1 MPTHLKGKLSIHL
14 LGSPPPTETTKSN
27 LSHSC
32 IIHRSSDSTKYGT
45 NKSSGA
51 SVTSSH
57 QQKHHI
63 SSITHDSVS
72 NRKPPMHPNHHQ
84 CNYNN
89 HKFISTT
96 TTTPSITN
104 TQSIPVVHNANNR
117 LPNNTIFQ
125 NNQYTFSLNRNGGDG
140 GGYLDPRPLSAASL
154 YGDGQRVVR
163 GTKSDI
169 GVPCRRPSTTATAAA
184 AAKSMLHHTGH
195 NNGGPTSHAKSKLPS
210 VKSDFLLSYLN
221 NNSKS
226 NEMHNTSAYFISDG
240 TTATTTATMAN
251 TACAPDYLEPYRSDN
266 SKRRLYSSSSK
277 LEHIDLHAN
286 RTNKYYQRERTH
298 NFGRQSN
305 AITNENSNNVG
316 PLLYLD
322 SFEQF
327 NNDKSAFSN
336 AQYQSMQS
344 VSKTYNA

>member
-1 MPTHLKGKLSIHL
+1 M
-14 LGSPPPTETTKSN
+14 
-27 LSHSC
+27 
-32 IIHRSSDSTKYGT
+32 
-45 NKSSGA
+45 
-51 SVTSSH
+51 
-57 QQKHHI
+57 
-63 SSITHDSVS
+63 S
-72 NRKPPMHPNHHQ
+72 NRKPPAHPNHHQ

-89 HKFISTT
+89 HKLLSIS

-104 TQSIPVVHNANNR
+104 TQTIPVVHNANNR
-117 LPNNTIFQ
+117 LPNNTIFH
-125 NNQYTFSLNRNGGDG
+125 NNQYKFSLDHQILNRNGGDG

-163 GTKSDI
+163 GTKSDV
-169 GVPCRRPSTTATAAA
+169 GVPCRRQSTTA
-184 AAKSMLHHTGH
+184 AAKSMLHQHNHGGSGTGSHT
-195 NNGGPTSHAKSKLPS
+195 KSKLPS

-221 NNSKS
+221 NNSKTH
-226 NEMHNTSAYFISDG
+226 EMHNTSAYFISDG
-240 TTATTTATMAN
+240 ATATTTTMTPMPSAS
-251 TACAPDYLEPYRSDN
+251 DYIEPYRSDN

-286 RTNKYYQRERTH
+286 RTAKYQRERTH
-298 NFGRQSN
+298 NFGRHTN